1 MYTLRLV
8 IRQRTKP
15 RAQVEAPVAD
25 MPARQ
30 QRRGARKSRRA
41 RKVSRKKDT
50 NGQTADAIHHLSV
63 PSSELWNL
71 GADECFARTTP
82 VPSIDRADTAVCPSN
97 ATTLADDSDERAL
110 VEMLKVPALW
120 GLVFADSVV
129 LPYAQ
134 LEVEAAGPTVVSNA
148 EEEGCGS
155 GTGVYDSLRDYPAL
169 DVDKDIVWTWLA
181 ERAEARSW
189 EQGRQLGII
198 WDDPPS
204 VRYE

>member
-1 MYTLRLV
+1 MYALRLV
-8 IRQRTKP
+8 IRRQRTKP
-15 RAQVEAPVAD
+15 RAQVEAPE

-41 RKVSRKKDT
+41 SRKKGADE
-50 NGQTADAIHHLSV
+50 QTANAIRHLSV

-71 GADECFARTTP
+71 GADECFTRTTP
-82 VPSIDRADTAVCPSN
+82 VPSIDGADTVVYPSN
-97 ATTLADDSDERAL
+97 ATTLADDSDERVL

-134 LEVEAAGPTVVSNA
+134 FEVEAVGSAVVSNA
-148 EEEGCGS
+148 GEEGCGS
-155 GTGVYDSLRDYPAL
+155 GVGVYDSLGDYPAL

-198 WDDPPS
+198 WDDPPC